1 MSTRSAKE
9 EQGTAMTLS
18 SPNKLRM
25 ALLFAVT
32 LLPLFLSACGFPAW
46 RDQALREVAE
56 GRWHVNPEQV
66 PPGSAPSQIIEFY
79 DASGKHVGYG
89 KVQGGTAEFFNADG
103 GRAGFGK
110 VGR

>member
-1 MSTRSAKE
+1 
-9 EQGTAMTLS
+9 
-18 SPNKLRM
+18 M
-25 ALLFAVT
+25 ALLLAAT
-32 LLPLFLSACGFPAW
+32 LLIPFLSACGFPAW

-56 GRWHVNPEQV
+56 GRWHVNPEQI
-66 PPGSAPSQIIEFY
+66 PPGSAPSQTIEFY

-103 GRAGFGK
+103 SRTGFGK

>member
-9 EQGTAMTLS
+9 KQGAAMTLS
-18 SPNKLRM
+18 SPNKLRT
-25 ALLFAVT
+25 ALLFAAT
-32 LLPLFLSACGFPAW
+32 LLTFFLSACGFPAW
-46 RDQALREVAE
+46 RDQALCDVAE

-66 PPGSAPSQIIEFY
+66 PPGSAPSQTIEFY
-79 DASGKHVGYG
+79 DTGGKHVGYG

-103 GRAGFGK
+103 SRAGFGK

>member
-1 MSTRSAKE
+1 MKPAD
-9 EQGTAMTLS
+9 
-18 SPNKLRM
+18 
-25 ALLFAVT
+25 ALTILYLIFVVS
-32 LLPLFLSACGFPAW
+32 LSACGFPAW

-66 PPGSAPSQIIEFY
+66 PPGSAPSQTIEFY
-79 DASGKHVGYG
+79 DAGGKHLGYG

-103 GRAGFGK
+103 SRVGFSK